1 MCAHLTRM
9 LAIHRDTHAH
19 STHAHTHAHGC
30 VIRCTRNGGYK
41 PHILIL
47 ISKYRTFHPRFSEGS
62 FVIMCA
68 SHSGHFRT
76 EGLVS
81 YTRMREKAEES
92 DLWAPSRGWRRGRE
106 PRVGLRGP
114 GAVALH
120 CPPQT
125 TPLRVV
131 LLPSRRWT
139 TSEKTPVTQSHARSR
154 CRQEEGRSR
163 ERRVSR
169 GVAQAR
175 RLSGLLV
182 SVRLWR
188 PGAIANSGP

>member
-1 MCAHLTRM
+1 MCAHPTRM
-9 LAIHRDTHAH
+9 LATHRDTHAH

-47 ISKYRTFHPRFSEGS
+47 ISKYRTFHPRFSEGN

-92 DLWAPSRGWRRGRE
+92 DLRAPSRGWRRGRE

-120 CPPQT
+120 CPP
-125 TPLRVV
+125 PDHAAPGRS
-131 LLPSRRWT
+131 P
-139 TSEKTPVTQSHARSR
+139 PVTAVDHVGEDAGHPEPRTQPMPS
-154 CRQEEGRSR
+154 GRGQ
-163 ERRVSR
+163 V
-169 GVAQAR
+169 
-175 RLSGLLV
+175 
-182 SVRLWR
+182 
-188 PGAIANSGP
+188 